1 MSQDTKKHIGVGNV
15 LYLYIFKTKGCW
27 ETWQEGHWGMLEKPK
42 KTSFEATRV
51 AQKNMMGVRKINV
64 LVNEN

>member
-1 MSQDTKKHIGVGNV
+1 
-15 LYLYIFKTKGCW
+15 
-27 ETWQEGHWGMLEKPK
+27 MLEKPK